1 MLIKITQLIRSH
13 IQSWNIDLT
22 VEPMSSTNVECILT
36 LEKQV
41 VQGGV
46 YIFWVIKVSSYEV
59 LLLVTYDEHQKQNTR
74 IQRPWT

>member
-1 MLIKITQLIRSH
+1 MFIKITQLIRSH
-13 IQSWNIDLT
+13 IQSWNIGLSVEPTSSTT
-22 VEPMSSTNVECILT
+22 VEFIFT

-46 YIFWVIKVSSYEV
+46 YIFRVIKVHSREV
-59 LLLVTYDEHQKQNTR
+59 LLLVTYDEHQKQNTG